1 MTSQP
6 PEQPAAPAPSTETP
20 PSAAPPPASPFPAPA
35 APVAAAGLTYGG
47 FWIRFVAILLDA
59 IILGVISS
67 ALAPLL
73 GVGTIVTTPT
83 GAGAV
88 QINYTYNALGTLIG
102 LIYFIGFWSLRGQTP
117 GMIPFRLRVARAS
130 DGSRPDWVV
139 GLLRYVGLIISI
151 IPLFL
156 GLIWA
161 AFDSRKQGWH
171 DKIAGTVVVRDPS

>member
-1 MTSQP
+1 
-6 PEQPAAPAPSTETP
+6 
-20 PSAAPPPASPFPAPA
+20 
-35 APVAAAGLTYGG
+35 VATGLTYGG
-47 FWIRFVAILLDA
+47 FWIRFLAFFLDG
-59 IILGVISS
+59 IILGVISA

-73 GVGTIVTTPT
+73 GLGTVVTTS
-83 GAGAV
+83 AGGTAV
-88 QINYTYNALGTLIG
+88 QINYTANALWTLLG

-117 GMIPFRLRVARAS
+117 GMIPFRLRVVRAA

-139 GLLRYVGLIISI
+139 GLLRYVGIIISI

-171 DKIAGTVVVRDPS
+171 DKIAGTFVVRDPA